1 MDHDQGALA
10 PRHRQDVEHLP
21 IVEGQEIVGHVDL
34 ERGVAVADQRRQFL
48 AHDLLRWV
56 RNDQVKRVVDDR
68 LGAGGLVVLLD
79 DLAQRLAAM
88 LGGERDHRGGAAEGR
103 RHRRAVEIVGADDP
117 GRGSLLDVAMAVDAA
132 RQHQPA
138 ARIDLLRPGGEV
150 LAEGRDDPVLDADV
164 AIGDIGSSRH
174 RAVADHQ
181 IEVAHATYLH
191 SAPQR
196 PFYPRP
202 VKRYCGVRRTSGRG
216 TAMTGASSHRP
227 TIAVTR
233 HAISAGHYLAA
244 TAGFD
249 ILQAGGNAIDAGC
262 TAGIALGV
270 LQSDL
275 VDVAGV
281 APIMIYLADK
291 EEVVATAIRLARDG
305 FPMYPLMAESLKR
318 HEADHRAWPST
329 AAIFLPNGRLP
340 ETGEVFRQTDLA
352 ASLQYMAD
360 EERSAASRG
369 REAGLEAARDAF
381 YRGDIA
387 RKIVGFMKQ
396 EGGLLS
402 AEDLAEYRS
411 PVGLPERRRFGDL
424 EVFTCGAWC
433 QGPVLLQTLALLEG
447 TDLAA
452 LGQNSPDYI
461 HHLTEALKLAFADR
475 EAYYGDPAIVE
486 VPLATLIS
494 AEYAA
499 ERRKL
504 IRPDKAW
511 PEMPPPGDL
520 GRAGARFRASIG
532 EPNPEPD
539 TSYVCVA
546 DRHGNLFSATPSD
559 GSYGSPVVPGTG
571 LIPSNRGSQSR
582 PDPHH
587 PAGVAPG
594 KRPRLTPNPALAI
607 KGRDQFLPFGT
618 PGGDVQSQAM
628 LQVLLNVFVFGNDV
642 QSAIEMPRF
651 ATYSFPSSFAP
662 FDYYPGRLAVEA
674 RIPEPVIAELARRG
688 HEIQR

>member
-1 MDHDQGALA
+1 MTA
-10 PRHRQDVEHLP
+10 P
-21 IVEGQEIVGHVDL
+21 
-34 ERGVAVADQRRQFL
+34 
-48 AHDLLRWV
+48 
-56 RNDQVKRVVDDR
+56 
-68 LGAGGLVVLLD
+68 
-79 DLAQRLAAM
+79 
-88 LGGERDHRGGAAEGR
+88 
-103 RHRRAVEIVGADDP
+103 
-117 GRGSLLDVAMAVDAA
+117 
-132 RQHQPA
+132 
-138 ARIDLLRPGGEV
+138 
-150 LAEGRDDPVLDADV
+150 
-164 AIGDIGSSRH
+164 
-174 RAVADHQ
+174 
-181 IEVAHATYLH
+181 
-191 SAPQR
+191 
-196 PFYPRP
+196 
-202 VKRYCGVRRTSGRG
+202 
-216 TAMTGASSHRP
+216 SSHRP
-227 TIAVTR
+227 TIAVTQ

-249 ILQAGGNAIDAGC
+249 ILQAGGNAVDAGC
-262 TAGIALGV
+262 AAGIALGV

-281 APIMIYLADK
+281 APIMIYLGDQQ
-291 EEVVATAIRLARDG
+291 EVVTIAGLGPWPKALDPELFIREHNGKIPKGVLRTVVPAAPDAWITALRRYGTMSFGEIAAAATRLARDG
-305 FPMYPLMAESLKR
+305 FPMYPLMAESLRR

-340 ETGEVFRQTDLA
+340 EPGEVFRQTDLA

-360 EERSAASRG
+360 EERAAASRG
-369 REAGLEAARDAF
+369 REVGLEAARDAF

-387 RKIVGFMKQ
+387 HKIVAFMKQ

-411 PVGLPERRRFGDL
+411 PIGPPERRRFGDL

-447 TDLAA
+447 TDLAS
-452 LGQNSPDYI
+452 LGHNSPDYI
-461 HHLTEALKLAFADR
+461 HHLAEALKLAFADR

-494 AEYAA
+494 SEYAA
-499 ERRKL
+499 ERKKL
-504 IRPDKAW
+504 IRPERAF

-520 GRAGARFRASIG
+520 GQAGARFRASIG
-532 EPNPEPD
+532 DPNPEPD

-546 DRHGNLFSATPSD
+546 DRFGNLFSATPSD

-582 PDPHH
+582 PDPRH

-607 KGRDQFLPFGT
+607 KGRDRFLPFGT
-618 PGGDVQSQAM
+618 PGGDVQTQAM
-628 LQVLLNVFVFGNDV
+628 LQVLLNLFVFGQDV
-642 QSAIEMPRF
+642 QPAIESPRF

-662 FDYYPGRLAVEA
+662 FEYYPGRLAVEG
-674 RIPEPVIAELARRG
+674 RVPEAVTAELARRG
-688 HEIQR
+688 HQIHRWPDWIWTAGAVCAILADRRRGVLEAGADPRRAAYALGW

>member
-1 MDHDQGALA
+1 MTL
-10 PRHRQDVEHLP
+10 
-21 IVEGQEIVGHVDL
+21 
-34 ERGVAVADQRRQFL
+34 
-48 AHDLLRWV
+48 
-56 RNDQVKRVVDDR
+56 
-68 LGAGGLVVLLD
+68 
-79 DLAQRLAAM
+79 
-88 LGGERDHRGGAAEGR
+88 
-103 RHRRAVEIVGADDP
+103 
-117 GRGSLLDVAMAVDAA
+117 
-132 RQHQPA
+132 
-138 ARIDLLRPGGEV
+138 
-150 LAEGRDDPVLDADV
+150 
-164 AIGDIGSSRH
+164 
-174 RAVADHQ
+174 
-181 IEVAHATYLH
+181 
-191 SAPQR
+191 
-196 PFYPRP
+196 
-202 VKRYCGVRRTSGRG
+202 
-216 TAMTGASSHRP
+216 TASHRP

-262 TAGIALGV
+262 AAGIALGV

-291 EEVVATAIRLARDG
+291 EEVVTIAGLGSWPKALDPELFMRQHSGKIPKGVLRTVVPAAPDAWITALRRYGTMSFGEVAAAAIRLAQDG
-305 FPMYPLMAESLKR
+305 FPMYPLMAASLKR

-329 AAIFLPNGRLP
+329 AAIFLPNGKPP
-340 ETGEVFRQTDLA
+340 EMGEVFRQTDLA
-352 ASLQYMAD
+352 ASIQYMAD
-360 EERSAASRG
+360 EERASASRG

-387 RKIVGFMKQ
+387 RKIVAFMRE

-402 AEDLAEYRS
+402 AEDLAEYHS
-411 PVGLPERRRFGDL
+411 PVGPAERRRFGDL

-447 TDLAA
+447 IDLAS
-452 LGQNSPDYI
+452 LEQNSPDYI
-461 HHLTEALKLAFADR
+461 HQLAEALKLAFADR
-475 EAYYGDPAIVE
+475 EAYYGDPAKVE

-494 AEYAA
+494 SEYAA

-504 IRPDKAW
+504 IRPDRGW
-511 PEMPPPGDL
+511 TEMPPPGDL

-532 EPNPEPD
+532 DPNPEPD

-582 PDPHH
+582 PDPRH

-618 PGGDVQSQAM
+618 PGGDVQTQAM
-628 LQVLLNVFVFGNDV
+628 LQVLLNVFVYGHDV
-642 QSAIEMPRF
+642 QSAIEAPRF

-662 FDYYPGRLAVEA
+662 FDYYPGRLALEA
-674 RIPEPVIAELARRG
+674 RIPEDVIGDLARRG
-688 HEIQR
+688 HEIQRWPDWIWTAGSVCAILADRRRGVLEAGADPRRAAYAIGW

>member
-1 MDHDQGALA
+1 MT
-10 PRHRQDVEHLP
+10 E
-21 IVEGQEIVGHVDL
+21 
-34 ERGVAVADQRRQFL
+34 
-48 AHDLLRWV
+48 
-56 RNDQVKRVVDDR
+56 
-68 LGAGGLVVLLD
+68 
-79 DLAQRLAAM
+79 
-88 LGGERDHRGGAAEGR
+88 
-103 RHRRAVEIVGADDP
+103 
-117 GRGSLLDVAMAVDAA
+117 
-132 RQHQPA
+132 
-138 ARIDLLRPGGEV
+138 
-150 LAEGRDDPVLDADV
+150 
-164 AIGDIGSSRH
+164 
-174 RAVADHQ
+174 
-181 IEVAHATYLH
+181 AT
-191 SAPQR
+191 
-196 PFYPRP
+196 
-202 VKRYCGVRRTSGRG
+202 
-216 TAMTGASSHRP
+216 SHRP
-227 TIAVTR
+227 TIAVTQ

-262 TAGIALGV
+262 AAGIALGV

-291 EEVVATAIRLARDG
+291 QEVVTIAGLGPWPKALDPDLFQREHAGKIPKGVLRTVVPAAPDAWITALRRYGTMSFGEVAVAATRFARDG
-305 FPMYPLMAESLKR
+305 FPMYPLMAASLKR
-318 HEADHRAWPST
+318 HEADHRSWPST
-329 AAIFLPNGRLP
+329 AAIFLPNGRVP
-340 ETGEVFRQTDLA
+340 EVGEVFRQTDLA

-360 EERSAASRG
+360 EEHAAARWG

-387 RKIVGFMKQ
+387 REIVAFMKQ

-411 PVGLPERRRFGDL
+411 PVGPPERRRFGDL

-447 TDLAA
+447 TELSS
-452 LGQNSPDYI
+452 LGQNSADYI
-461 HHLTEALKLAFADR
+461 HQVAEALKLAFADR
-475 EAYYGDPAIVE
+475 EAYYGDPIMVE

-494 AEYAA
+494 SEYAG

-504 IRPDKAW
+504 IRPDRASS
-511 PEMPPPGDL
+511 EMPPPGDF
-520 GRAGARFRASIG
+520 GRAGARFRASLG
-532 EPNPEPD
+532 DPDPEPD

-546 DRHGNLFSATPSD
+546 DRFGNLFSATPSD

-582 PDPHH
+582 PDPRH

-618 PGGDVQSQAM
+618 PGGDVQTQAM
-628 LQVLLNVFVFGNDV
+628 LQVLLNLFVFGQDV
-642 QSAIEMPRF
+642 QSAIEAPRF

-662 FDYYPGRLAVEA
+662 FEYYPGRLAVEG
-674 RIPEPVIAELARRG
+674 RIAEPVTAELARRG
-688 HEIQR
+688 HQIQRWPDWVWTAGAVCAILADRRRGVLEAGADPRRAAYAIGW

>member
-1 MDHDQGALA
+1 M
-10 PRHRQDVEHLP
+10 
-21 IVEGQEIVGHVDL
+21 
-34 ERGVAVADQRRQFL
+34 
-48 AHDLLRWV
+48 
-56 RNDQVKRVVDDR
+56 
-68 LGAGGLVVLLD
+68 
-79 DLAQRLAAM
+79 
-88 LGGERDHRGGAAEGR
+88 
-103 RHRRAVEIVGADDP
+103 
-117 GRGSLLDVAMAVDAA
+117 
-132 RQHQPA
+132 
-138 ARIDLLRPGGEV
+138 
-150 LAEGRDDPVLDADV
+150 
-164 AIGDIGSSRH
+164 
-174 RAVADHQ
+174 
-181 IEVAHATYLH
+181 
-191 SAPQR
+191 
-196 PFYPRP
+196 
-202 VKRYCGVRRTSGRG
+202 
-216 TAMTGASSHRP
+216 TASSSHRP
-227 TIAVTR
+227 TIAVTQ
-233 HAISAGHYLAA
+233 HAIAAGHYLAA

-249 ILQAGGNAIDAGC
+249 ILQAGGNAVDAGC
-262 TAGIALGV
+262 AAGVALGV

-281 APIMIYLADK
+281 APIMIYLADR
-291 EEVVATAIRLARDG
+291 EEVVTIAGLGPWPKALDPQFFQREHGGKIPKGVLRTVVPAAPDAWITALRRYGTMSFGEVAAAAIRLARDG
-305 FPMYPLMAESLKR
+305 FPMYPLMAASLKR
-318 HEADHRAWPST
+318 HEKDHRDWPST

-340 ETGEVFRQTDLA
+340 QTGEVFRQTDLA

-360 EERSAASRG
+360 EERAAAQRG

-387 RKIVGFMKQ
+387 RKIVAFMKQ

-411 PVGLPERRRFGDL
+411 PVGPPERRRFGDL

-433 QGPVLLQTLALLEG
+433 QGPLLLQTLALLEG
-447 TDLAA
+447 TDLSS
-452 LGQNSPDYI
+452 LGQSSPDYI
-461 HHLTEALKLAFADR
+461 HHVVEALKLAFADR
-475 EAYYGDPAIVE
+475 EAYYGDPAMVE

-494 AEYAA
+494 SEYAA

-504 IRPDKAW
+504 IRSDRAF

-520 GRAGARFRASIG
+520 GRRGEHTLFDRLTARETAHLRAGFG

-582 PDPHH
+582 PDPRH

-607 KGRDQFLPFGT
+607 RGRDQFLPFGT
-618 PGGDVQSQAM
+618 PGGDVQTQAM
-628 LQVLLNVFVFGNDV
+628 LQVLLNLFVFGDGV
-642 QSAIEMPRF
+642 QSAIEAPRF

-662 FDYYPGRLAVEA
+662 FEYYPGRLAVEG
-674 RIPEPVIAELARRG
+674 RIPEAVTAELARRG
-688 HEIQR
+688 HEIQRWPDWIWSAGAVCAILADRRRGVLEAGADPRRAAYALGW